1 MPTPAE
7 NIAAEPAVGER
18 GLADSVRDLLGG
30 LRALLHDRLQLLALE
45 TQQAIQGLAAIAAYG
60 IAMGLL
66 AGGTWLALAG
76 AMVMWLVEHQVS
88 SSTAMLLAA
97 VFNGVGIAGFALAIQ
112 RKSRRIGLPAT
123 LQSLKPL
130 QADPKTA
137 TPPAGERTIP

>member
-1 MPTPAE
+1 MPMSSE
-7 NIAAEPAVGER
+7 NTSTEPPVGER

-60 IAMGLL
+60 IAVGLL
-66 AGGTWLALAG
+66 VGGTWLALAG

-97 VFNGVGIAGFALAIQ
+97 AFNGLGIGGFALAIQ
-112 RKSRRIGLPAT
+112 RKSRHIGLPAT

-130 QADPKTA
+130 QADPNTA
-137 TPPAGERTIP
+137 APLADERTTP